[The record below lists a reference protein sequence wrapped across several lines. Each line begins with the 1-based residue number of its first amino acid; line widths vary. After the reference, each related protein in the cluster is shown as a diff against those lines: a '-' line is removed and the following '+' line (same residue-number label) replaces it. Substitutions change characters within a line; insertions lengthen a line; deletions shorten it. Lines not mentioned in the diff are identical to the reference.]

1 MKAIFKKNQ
10 IIITA
15 LAIMIAVVGY
25 LNFAKD
31 AEKEDEKEAKLTSGS
46 SYTEGED
53 YGDLSAEDLGED
65 SYFTYQMSDNGEMV
79 LKENRVAA
87 GKTDGS
93 DEVDSSSV
101 TDQKD
106 MEKEGMEK
114 GNKEDGSGLEGTGK
128 EENKDADKE
137 TSGEADKDKDGTKE
151 DGDKKNGDGESTQ
164 TDGGAVPGEAVF
176 TSVTIENGFF
186 SNAKLT
192 REQMRAK
199 NKELLMSVVSDSA
212 VADELK
218 QQAIDEI
225 IALTNRAECEN
236 AAEILLEAK
245 GYSGVVVTLL
255 ESEVDVVVNAE
266 SITEQQIAQ
275 IEDIVSRKTGIGAD
289 GIVITTVIMEE

>member
-31 AEKEDEKEAKLTSGS
+31 AEKEDENEAKLTAGS

-53 YGDLSAEDLGED
+53 YSDLSAEDLGED
-65 SYFTYQMSDNGEMV
+65 SYFTYQMSDTGEMV
-79 LKENRVAA
+79 LKENQVAA
-87 GKTDGS
+87 SKTDES
-93 DEVDSSSV
+93 DEVDSNSV
-101 TDQKD
+101 KEPEKKD
-106 MEKEGMEK
+106 GKEKEGESETNGKETEK
-114 GNKEDGSGLEGTGK
+114 DGKNEIKDGEKEAKADDEKKED
-128 EENKDADKE
+128 
-137 TSGEADKDKDGTKE
+137 
-151 DGDKKNGDGESTQ
+151 STQ
-164 TDGGAVPGEAVF
+164 TDGGEIPGEAVF

-199 NKELLMSVVSDSA
+199 NKELLMSVVADST

-225 IALTNRAECEN
+225 IALTARAECEN

-255 ESEVDVVVNAE
+255 ENEVDVVVNAE
-266 SITEQQIAQ
+266 SITEQQVAQ
-275 IEDIVSRKTGIGAD
+275 IEDIVSRKTGISAD

>member
-1 MKAIFKKNQ
+1 MKTIFKKNQ

-31 AEKEDEKEAKLTSGS
+31 ADKEGENESALTAGNSYLEDNKEG
-46 SYTEGED
+46 ENED
-53 YGDLSAEDLGED
+53 YGDLSAEDIGED
-65 SYFTYQMSDNGEMV
+65 SYFTYQMSDTGEM
-79 LKENRVAA
+79 
-87 GKTDGS
+87 DGS
-93 DEVDSSSV
+93 DEVDSNSV
-101 TDQKD
+101 KKD
-106 MEKEGMEK
+106 EATGDAESKDTGSAGDDAKE
-114 GNKEDGSGLEGTGK
+114 NEG
-128 EENKDADKE
+128 KD
-137 TSGEADKDKDGTKE
+137 DGTKE
-151 DGDKKNGDGESTQ
+151 GASTE
-164 TDGGAVPGEAVF
+164 TDSNEIPGEAVF

-186 SNAKLT
+186 SSAKLT

-225 IALTNRAECEN
+225 IAMTARAECEN

-245 GYSGVVVTLL
+245 GYGGVVVTLS
-255 ESEVDVVVNAE
+255 ETEVDVVVNAA
-266 SITEQQIAQ
+266 SITEQQVAQ

>member
-31 AEKEDEKEAKLTSGS
+31 AEKEDENEAKLTAGS

-53 YGDLSAEDLGED
+53 YSDLSAEDLGED
-65 SYFTYQMSDNGEMV
+65 SYFTYQMSDTGEMV
-79 LKENRVAA
+79 LKENQVAA
-87 GKTDGS
+87 SKTDES
-93 DEVDSSSV
+93 DEVDSNSV
-101 TDQKD
+101 KEPEKKD
-106 MEKEGMEK
+106 GKEKEGESETNGKETEK
-114 GNKEDGSGLEGTGK
+114 DGKNEIKDGEREAKADDEKKED
-128 EENKDADKE
+128 
-137 TSGEADKDKDGTKE
+137 
-151 DGDKKNGDGESTQ
+151 STQ
-164 TDGGAVPGEAVF
+164 TDGGEIPGEAVF

-199 NKELLMSVVSDSA
+199 NKELLMSVVADST

-225 IALTNRAECEN
+225 IALTARAECEN

-255 ESEVDVVVNAE
+255 ENEVDVVVNAE
-266 SITEQQIAQ
+266 SITEQQVAQ
-275 IEDIVSRKTGIGAD
+275 IEDIVSRKTGISAD

>member
-31 AEKEDEKEAKLTSGS
+31 AEKEEENEAKLTAGS

-53 YGDLSAEDLGED
+53 YSDLSAEDLGED
-65 SYFTYQMSDNGEMV
+65 SYFTYQMSDTGEMV
-79 LKENRVAA
+79 LKENQVAA
-87 GKTDGS
+87 GKTDES
-93 DEVDSSSV
+93 DEVDSNSV
-101 TDQKD
+101 KEPEKKD
-106 MEKEGMEK
+106 EKEGESETNGKETEK
-114 GNKEDGSGLEGTGK
+114 DGNNEIKDGEKEAKADDEKKED
-128 EENKDADKE
+128 
-137 TSGEADKDKDGTKE
+137 
-151 DGDKKNGDGESTQ
+151 STQ
-164 TDGGAVPGEAVF
+164 TDGGEIPGEAVF

-199 NKELLMSVVSDSA
+199 NKELLMSVVADST

-225 IALTNRAECEN
+225 IALTARAECEN

-255 ESEVDVVVNAE
+255 ENEVDVVVNAE
-266 SITEQQIAQ
+266 SITEQQVAQ
-275 IEDIVSRKTGIGAD
+275 IEDIVSRKTGVNAD

>member
-1 MKAIFKKNQ
+1 MKTIFKKNQ

-31 AEKEDEKEAKLTSGS
+31 ADNEAEKEAALTAGS
-46 SYTEGED
+46 SYTEDGEE
-53 YGDLSAEDLGED
+53 YADLSAEDLGED
-65 SYFTYQMSDNGEMV
+65 SYFTYQMSDTGEMV
-79 LKENRVAA
+79 LMENRVAA
-87 GKTDGS
+87 GENAED
-93 DEVDSSSV
+93 DAVNSSKV
-101 TDQKD
+101 EKD
-106 MEKEGMEK
+106 DAPNAGEST
-114 GNKEDGSGLEGTGK
+114 EDGNISTEETNGNDGKTEG
-128 EENKDADKE
+128 EESK
-137 TSGEADKDKDGTKE
+137 
-151 DGDKKNGDGESTQ
+151 DGESTE
-164 TDGGAVPGEAVF
+164 TDAEGVPGEAVF

-186 SNAKLT
+186 SSAKLT

-225 IALTNRAECEN
+225 IAMTARAECEN

-245 GYSGVVVTLL
+245 GYGGVVVTLS
-255 ESEVDVVVNAE
+255 ETEVDVVVNAP

>member
-1 MKAIFKKNQ
+1 MKTIFKKNQ

-31 AEKEDEKEAKLTSGS
+31 AENEAEKEAALTAGS
-46 SYTEGED
+46 SYTEDGED
-53 YGDLSAEDLGED
+53 YGDLSAEDIGED
-65 SYFTYQMSDNGEMV
+65 SYFMYQMSDNGDMV
-79 LKENRVAA
+79 LMENRVAA
-87 GKTDGS
+87 GEGNED
-93 DEVDSSSV
+93 DAVNSSTV
-101 TDQKD
+101 
-106 MEKEGMEK
+106 EKEDASKAGENAEDAK
-114 GNKEDGSGLEGTGK
+114 DPAEETGNEDKTEG
-128 EENKDADKE
+128 EE
-137 TSGEADKDKDGTKE
+137 S
-151 DGDKKNGDGESTQ
+151 GDGESTE
-164 TDGGAVPGEAVF
+164 TDAEGVPGEAVF
-176 TSVTIENGFF
+176 TSVTIESGFF

-225 IALTNRAECEN
+225 IAMTARAECEN

-245 GYSGVVVTLL
+245 GYGGVVVTLS
-255 ESEVDVVVNAE
+255 ENEVDVVVNAA

-275 IEDIVSRKTGIGAD
+275 IEDIVSRKTGIGAE

>member
-10 IIITA
+10 IMITA

-31 AEKEDEKEAKLTSGS
+31 TEKEKENEAKLTSGS

-53 YGDLSAEDLGED
+53 YSDLSAEDLGMD
-65 SYFTYQMSDNGEMV
+65 SYFSYQMSDTGEMV
-79 LKENRVAA
+79 LKENQVAA
-87 GKTDGS
+87 DKGDGS
-93 DEVDSSSV
+93 DEVDSNSV
-101 TDQKD
+101 KD
-106 MEKEGMEK
+106 AGEK
-114 GNKEDGSGLEGTGK
+114 DGAKDGDKK
-128 EENKDADKE
+128 EEEKDSSSETNTTDADKNE
-137 TSGEADKDKDGTKE
+137 KDTKDKDGEKDAKVDGEKE
-151 DGDKKNGDGESTQ
+151 DSTQ
-164 TDGGAVPGEAVF
+164 TDGTIPGEAVF

-199 NKELLMSVVSDSA
+199 NKELLMSVVADST

-225 IALTNRAECEN
+225 IALTARSECEN

-266 SITEQQIAQ
+266 SITEQQVAQ
-275 IEDIVSRKTGIGAD
+275 IEDIVSRKTGISAD

>member
-31 AEKEDEKEAKLTSGS
+31 AEKEKENEAKLTSGS

-53 YGDLSAEDLGED
+53 YSDLSAADLGTD
-65 SYFTYQMSDNGEMV
+65 SYFSYQMSDTGEMV
-79 LKENRVAA
+79 LKENQAA
-87 GKTDGS
+87 AD
-93 DEVDSSSV
+93 
-101 TDQKD
+101 
-106 MEKEGMEK
+106 
-114 GNKEDGSGLEGTGK
+114 KEDGSNEVDS
-128 EENKDADKE
+128 NSVKDADKNDTTKDDDKKDTTTDGVDKAE
-137 TSGEADKDKDGTKE
+137 GKDDLKTANKDDEKEAKGEKE
-151 DGDKKNGDGESTQ
+151 DSTQ
-164 TDGGAVPGEAVF
+164 TDGAIPGEAVF

-199 NKELLMSVVSDSA
+199 NKELLMSVVADST

-225 IALTNRAECEN
+225 IALTARAECEN

-266 SITEQQIAQ
+266 SITEQQVAQ
-275 IEDIVSRKTGIGAD
+275 IEDIVSRKTGISAE

>member
-1 MKAIFKKNQ
+1 MKTIFKKNQ

-31 AEKEDEKEAKLTSGS
+31 ADNEAEKEAALTAGS
-46 SYTEGED
+46 SYTEDGED
-53 YGDLSAEDLGED
+53 YADLSAEDLGED
-65 SYFTYQMSDNGEMV
+65 SYFTYQMSDTGEMV
-79 LKENRVAA
+79 LRENRVAA
-87 GKTDGS
+87 GENEENDAVNSSTVEKGDASKAGENAEDGKAPAEETDGK
-93 DEVDSSSV
+93 DEK
-101 TDQKD
+101 T
-106 MEKEGMEK
+106 EGDE
-114 GNKEDGSGLEGTGK
+114 
-128 EENKDADKE
+128 
-137 TSGEADKDKDGTKE
+137 TKE
-151 DGDKKNGDGESTQ
+151 GESTE
-164 TDGGAVPGEAVF
+164 TDAEGVPGEAVF

-186 SNAKLT
+186 SSAKLT

-225 IALTNRAECEN
+225 IAMTARAECEN

-245 GYSGVVVTLL
+245 GYGGVVVTLS
-255 ESEVDVVVNAE
+255 ETEVDVVVNAA

-289 GIVITTVIMEE
+289 GIVITTVIVEE

>member
-1 MKAIFKKNQ
+1 MKTIFKKNQ

-31 AEKEDEKEAKLTSGS
+31 ADKEGENEAALTAGNSYLEDNKEG
-46 SYTEGED
+46 ENED
-53 YGDLSAEDLGED
+53 YGDLSAEDIGED
-65 SYFTYQMSDNGEMV
+65 SYFTYQMSDTGEMV
-79 LKENRVAA
+79 LMENRVAA
-87 GKTDGS
+87 GKMDGS
-93 DEVDSSSV
+93 DEVDSNSV
-101 TDQKD
+101 KKDETTDDAESKD
-106 MEKEGMEK
+106 TGNAGDDAKE
-114 GNKEDGSGLEGTGK
+114 NEG
-128 EENKDADKE
+128 KD
-137 TSGEADKDKDGTKE
+137 DGTKE
-151 DGDKKNGDGESTQ
+151 GASTE
-164 TDGGAVPGEAVF
+164 TDSNEIPGEAVF

-186 SNAKLT
+186 SSAKLT

-225 IALTNRAECEN
+225 IAMTARAECEN

-245 GYSGVVVTLL
+245 GYGGVVVTLS
-255 ESEVDVVVNAE
+255 ETEVDVVVNAA
-266 SITEQQIAQ
+266 SITEQQVAQ

>member
-31 AEKEDEKEAKLTSGS
+31 AEKEEENEAKLTAGN
-46 SYTEGED
+46 SYTDSED

-65 SYFTYQMSDNGEMV
+65 TYFTYQMSDNGEMV

-87 GKTDGS
+87 EKTDGS
-93 DEVDSSSV
+93 DEVDSNSV
-101 TDQKD
+101 SDQKD
-106 MEKEGMEK
+106 VEKDGK
-114 GNKEDGSGLEGTGK
+114 DKEDSKDSSADKGETGK
-128 EENKDADKE
+128 EESKDVDKE
-137 TSGEADKDKDGTKE
+137 TGGKTGDGEKE
-151 DGDKKNGDGESTQ
+151 EGDKKTEDGESTQ
-164 TDGGAVPGEAVF
+164 TDGGEVPGEAVF
-176 TSVTIENGFF
+176 TTVTIENGFF

-225 IALTNRAECEN
+225 IALTARAECEN

-245 GYSGVVVTLL
+245 GYSGVVVTIL

>member
-1 MKAIFKKNQ
+1 MKSIFKKNQ

-31 AEKEDEKEAKLTSGS
+31 AEKEKDKEAALTAGN
-46 SYTEGED
+46 SYTEDTGGEKDKED
-53 YGDLSAEDLGED
+53 YTDLSAEDIGED
-65 SYFTYQMSDNGEMV
+65 NYFTYQMSDTGEMV

-87 GKTDGS
+87 GKQDGN

-101 TDQKD
+101 TGGDETKD
-106 MEKEGMEK
+106 EEANGKTPEDEK
-114 GNKEDGSGLEGTGK
+114 GTDSKEDALK
-128 EENKDADKE
+128 
-137 TSGEADKDKDGTKE
+137 
-151 DGDKKNGDGESTQ
+151 DGESAE
-164 TDGGAVPGEAVF
+164 TDGGEVPGEAVF

-186 SNAKLT
+186 SSAKLT

-225 IALTNRAECEN
+225 IAMTARAECEN

-245 GYSGVVVTLL
+245 GYGGVVVTLS
-255 ESEVDVVVNAE
+255 ETEVDVVVNAQ
-266 SITEQQIAQ
+266 SITEQQVAQ
-275 IEDIVSRKTGIGAD
+275 IEDIVSRKTGIGVD

>member
-1 MKAIFKKNQ
+1 MKTIFKKNQ

-31 AEKEDEKEAKLTSGS
+31 TDKEGEKEAALTAGN
-46 SYTEGED
+46 SYLEDDKDGEKED
-53 YGDLSAEDLGED
+53 YGDLSAEDIGED
-65 SYFTYQMSDNGEMV
+65 SYFTYQMSDTGEMV
-79 LKENRVAA
+79 LMENRVAA

-93 DEVDSSSV
+93 DEVDSNSV
-101 TDQKD
+101 KKD
-106 MEKEGMEK
+106 ENADDVESKDTGSAGDDKKESDKKDENGDDTKEG
-114 GNKEDGSGLEGTGK
+114 
-128 EENKDADKE
+128 A
-137 TSGEADKDKDGTKE
+137 
-151 DGDKKNGDGESTQ
+151 STQ
-164 TDGGAVPGEAVF
+164 TDGNEIPGEAVF

-186 SNAKLT
+186 SSAKLT

-225 IALTNRAECEN
+225 IALTARAECEN

-245 GYSGVVVTLL
+245 GYGGVVVTLS
-255 ESEVDVVVNAE
+255 ETEVDVVVNAA

>member
-1 MKAIFKKNQ
+1 MKSIFKKNQ

-31 AEKEDEKEAKLTSGS
+31 AKKEDENEAALTSGS
-46 SYTEGED
+46 SYTENGEKDKEGED
-53 YGDLSAEDLGED
+53 YQDLSAEDLGED
-65 SYFTYQMSDNGEMV
+65 SYFTYQMSDTGEMV
-79 LKENRVAA
+79 LMENRVAA
-87 GKTDGS
+87 GKMDGSNEVDSNSVKKDEKEGEPEAEPDGKDKESKGDTAKDGDSAQTDGS
-93 DEVDSSSV
+93 E
-101 TDQKD
+101 
-106 MEKEGMEK
+106 
-114 GNKEDGSGLEGTGK
+114 
-128 EENKDADKE
+128 
-137 TSGEADKDKDGTKE
+137 
-151 DGDKKNGDGESTQ
+151 
-164 TDGGAVPGEAVF
+164 VPGEAVF

-225 IALTNRAECEN
+225 IALTARAECEN

-245 GYSGVVVTLL
+245 GYVGVVVTLS
-255 ESEVDVVVNAE
+255 ETEVDVVVNAP
-266 SITEQQIAQ
+266 SITEQQVAQ
-275 IEDIVSRKTGIGAD
+275 IEDIVSRKTGIGVD
-289 GIVITTVIMEE
+289 GIVITTVVMEE

>member
-1 MKAIFKKNQ
+1 MKTIFKKNQ

-31 AEKEDEKEAKLTSGS
+31 ADNEAEKEAALTAGS
-46 SYTEGED
+46 SYTEDGEE
-53 YGDLSAEDLGED
+53 YGDLSAEDIGED
-65 SYFTYQMSDNGEMV
+65 SYFMYEMSDTGEMV
-79 LKENRVAA
+79 LRENRVAA
-87 GKTDGS
+87 GGNTQEEDAVNSSTVEKEDAGKDGGSAEDGKAAAQETDG
-93 DEVDSSSV
+93 DEK
-101 TDQKD
+101 KD
-106 MEKEGMEK
+106 
-114 GNKEDGSGLEGTGK
+114 
-128 EENKDADKE
+128 DADGAKE
-137 TSGEADKDKDGTKE
+137 
-151 DGDKKNGDGESTQ
+151 GESTE
-164 TDGGAVPGEAVF
+164 TDAEGVPGEAVF
-176 TSVTIENGFF
+176 TSTTIENGFF
-186 SNAKLT
+186 SSAKLT

-225 IALTNRAECEN
+225 IAMTARAECEN

-245 GYSGVVVTLL
+245 GYGGVVVTLS
-255 ESEVDVVVNAE
+255 ENEVDVVVNAA

-289 GIVITTVIMEE
+289 GIVITTVIVEE

>member
-1 MKAIFKKNQ
+1 MKSIFKKNQ

-31 AEKEDEKEAKLTSGS
+31 ADKEDEKEAALTAGNSFM
-46 SYTEGED
+46 EDKEDDKED

-65 SYFTYQMSDNGEMV
+65 SYFTYQMSDTGEMV
-79 LKENRVAA
+79 LMENRVAA
-87 GKTDGS
+87 GKSDGS
-93 DEVDSSSV
+93 DEAGSNSV
-101 TDQKD
+101 K
-106 MEKEGMEK
+106 KEETAQDGIQDPQT
-114 GNKEDGSGLEGTGK
+114 EDGG
-128 EENKDADKE
+128 
-137 TSGEADKDKDGTKE
+137 KE
-151 DGDKKNGDGESTQ
+151 DGDAKDASKEGDSTQ

-225 IALTNRAECEN
+225 IALTARAECEN

-245 GYSGVVVTLL
+245 GYGGVVVTLS
-255 ESEVDVVVNAE
+255 ETEVDVVVNAA

>member
-31 AEKEDEKEAKLTSGS
+31 AEKEDENEAKLTAGS

-53 YGDLSAEDLGED
+53 YSDLSAEDLGED
-65 SYFTYQMSDNGEMV
+65 SYFTYQMSDTGEMV
-79 LKENRVAA
+79 LKENQVAA
-87 GKTDGS
+87 SKTDES
-93 DEVDSSSV
+93 DEVDSNSV
-101 TDQKD
+101 KEPEKKD
-106 MEKEGMEK
+106 GKEKEGESETNGKETEK
-114 GNKEDGSGLEGTGK
+114 DGKNEIKDGEKEAKVDDEKKED
-128 EENKDADKE
+128 
-137 TSGEADKDKDGTKE
+137 
-151 DGDKKNGDGESTQ
+151 STQ
-164 TDGGAVPGEAVF
+164 TDGGEIPGEAVF
-176 TSVTIENGFF
+176 TSVIIENGFF

-199 NKELLMSVVSDSA
+199 NKELLMSVVADST

-225 IALTNRAECEN
+225 IALTARAECEN

-255 ESEVDVVVNAE
+255 ENEVDVVVNAE
-266 SITEQQIAQ
+266 SITEQQVAQ
-275 IEDIVSRKTGIGAD
+275 IEDIVSRKTGISAD

>member
-31 AEKEDEKEAKLTSGS
+31 AEKEEENEAKLTAGS

-53 YGDLSAEDLGED
+53 YSDLSAEDLGED
-65 SYFTYQMSDNGEMV
+65 SYFTYQMSDTGEMV
-79 LKENRVAA
+79 LKENQVAA
-87 GKTDGS
+87 GKTDES
-93 DEVDSSSV
+93 DEVDSNSV
-101 TDQKD
+101 KEPEKKD
-106 MEKEGMEK
+106 EKEGESET
-114 GNKEDGSGLEGTGK
+114 NGK
-128 EENKDADKE
+128 ETE
-137 TSGEADKDKDGTKE
+137 KDGNNEIK
-151 DGDKKNGDGESTQ
+151 DGEK
-164 TDGGAVPGEAVF
+164 EAKADD
-176 TSVTIENGFF
+176 
-186 SNAKLT
+186 AKLT

-199 NKELLMSVVSDSA
+199 NKELLMSVVADST

-225 IALTNRAECEN
+225 IALTARAECEN

-255 ESEVDVVVNAE
+255 ENEVDVVVNAE
-266 SITEQQIAQ
+266 SITEQQVAQ
-275 IEDIVSRKTGIGAD
+275 IEDIVSRKTGVNAD

>member
-31 AEKEDEKEAKLTSGS
+31 AEKEEENEAKLTAGN
-46 SYTEGED
+46 SYTDSED

-65 SYFTYQMSDNGEMV
+65 TYFTYQMSDNGEMV

-87 GKTDGS
+87 EKTDGS
-93 DEVDSSSV
+93 DEVDSNSV
-101 TDQKD
+101 SDQKD
-106 MEKEGMEK
+106 VE
-114 GNKEDGSGLEGTGK
+114 
-128 EENKDADKE
+128 
-137 TSGEADKDKDGTKE
+137 KDGTEYRSGKKREKE
-151 DGDKKNGDGESTQ
+151 KEKIKDVEKDINDKTADREKEVRDKKPKEWESTQ
-164 TDGGAVPGEAVF
+164 TDGGEVPGEAVF

-225 IALTNRAECEN
+225 IALTARAECEN

>member
-31 AEKEDEKEAKLTSGS
+31 TEKEKENEAKLTSGS

-53 YGDLSAEDLGED
+53 YNDLSAEDLGMD
-65 SYFTYQMSDNGEMV
+65 SYFSYQMSDTGEMV

-87 GKTDGS
+87 DKEDGS
-93 DEVDSSSV
+93 DEVDSNSV
-101 TDQKD
+101 KD
-106 MEKEGMEK
+106 AGEKDGTK
-114 GNKEDGSGLEGTGK
+114 DGTKKEDGEDSSSETNTTDAK
-128 EENKDADKE
+128 KNEKDA
-137 TSGEADKDKDGTKE
+137 KDKDGEKDAKVDEGKE
-151 DGDKKNGDGESTQ
+151 ESTQ
-164 TDGGAVPGEAVF
+164 TDGTIPGEAVF

-199 NKELLMSVVSDSA
+199 NKELLMSVVADST

-225 IALTNRAECEN
+225 IALTARAECEN

-266 SITEQQIAQ
+266 SITEQQVAQ
-275 IEDIVSRKTGIGAD
+275 IEDIVSRKTGISAD